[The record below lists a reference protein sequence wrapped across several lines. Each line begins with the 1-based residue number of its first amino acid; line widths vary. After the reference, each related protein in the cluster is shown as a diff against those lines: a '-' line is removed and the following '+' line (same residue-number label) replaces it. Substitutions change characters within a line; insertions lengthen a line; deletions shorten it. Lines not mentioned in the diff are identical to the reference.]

1 MVAGLL
7 PGKRCL
13 EAKLVALTLNL
24 PLNHLPSTT
33 PALLPQ
39 NCSGSEANNP
49 LLGAGT
55 VGYLSPVPCGK
66 FYRFTWW
73 ITW

>member
-1 MVAGLL
+1 MQTSC
-7 PGKRCL
+7 PG
-13 EAKLVALTLNL
+13 TY
-24 PLNHLPSTT
+24 PHPPP
-33 PALLPQ
+33 PALQPQ

-55 VGYLSPVPCGK
+55 VAYLSPVPCSK

>member
-1 MVAGLL
+1 MQTSC
-7 PGKRCL
+7 PG
-13 EAKLVALTLNL
+13 TY
-24 PLNHLPSTT
+24 PHPPP

-55 VGYLSPVPCGK
+55 VAYLSPVPCSK